1 MWIHCDDSLDFG
13 YTCKNNLWL
22 LKVLMKI
29 LMKKMNICHPL
40 LVDTID
46 GWQPNY
52 FYNYIFYQLYID
64 D

>member
-13 YTCKNNLWL
+13 YTCKNNSWL

-29 LMKKMNICHPL
+29 LMKKMNMCHPL

-46 GWQPNY
+46 GW
-52 FYNYIFYQLYID
+52 
-64 D
+64 